1 VSHFLYAGTSGNA
14 GGSKPSSSSFNGK
27 TVPFNFSFVWTNQ
40 RGRGP
45 RRKNFEDFQKGLD
58 AIWRFA
64 AKGVRPMMCARVH
77 AT

>member
-1 VSHFLYAGTSGNA
+1 LYAGTSGSA
-14 GGSKPSSSSFNGK
+14 GSSKPSSSSFNGK
-27 TVPFNFSFVWTNQ
+27 TVHLTSVLSGGIIEAIAPE
-40 RGRGP
+40 
-45 RRKNFEDFQKGLD
+45 KNSKDFQKGLD

>member
-1 VSHFLYAGTSGNA
+1 LSGGIIEAIAPEKN
-14 GGSKPSSSSFNGK
+14 SK
-27 TVPFNFSFVWTNQ
+27 
-40 RGRGP
+40 
-45 RRKNFEDFQKGLD
+45 DFQKGLD